1 MLARRQPD
9 LTVCME
15 QVHKPH
21 NVSAIIRTAD
31 AVGVHEVHAVWPGS
45 RMRTMASAAA
55 GSNSWV
61 QVKTHRTIGDAV
73 AHLKG
78 QGMQIL
84 ATHLSDNAV
93 DFREIDYTRPTCILM
108 GQEKTGITQE
118 ALALAD
124 QDIIIPMIGMV
135 QSLNVSVAS
144 ALILYEAQRQR
155 QMRACTCVKTAC
167 CRKPSNNACCLK
179 AAIRC
184 WRKSQNAKVCPTP
197 TLISK
202 ARLKPMLTGG
212 PPCRP
217 QGKRDEGRLLDAV
230 PLSSLTGVGAALSNK
245 LAKINLHTVQDLL
258 LHLPLRYE
266 DRTHLYPIGELLP
279 GVYATVEG
287 EVLNCNISFG
297 GRRMMTCQISDG
309 SGILTMRFFNF
320 NAAMKN
326 SLATGR
332 RVLAYG
338 EAKRGKYGAEM
349 IHPEYRVQGDL
360 STPELQETL
369 TPVYPTTE
377 GVKQATLRKLTDQAL
392 DLLDTCAIEEL
403 LPPEL
408 SQGMMTLPEALRTLH
423 RPPPTLQ
430 LSDLETGQHPAQ
442 RRLILEELLAHNL
455 SMLALRAGAQRFH
468 AQPLSANDALKN
480 KLLAA
485 LPFKPTGAWAR
496 VVAEIERDMALDVP
510 MMRLVQGDVGSGKT
524 LVAAL
529 AALRAIAHGKQVA
542 LMAPTELLAEQ
553 HANNFRNWFAPL
565 GIEVGWLAGK
575 QKGKARLAQQEAIA
589 SGQVQMIVGTHAIF
603 QEQVQFN
610 GLALVIIDEQH
621 RFGVHQRLA
630 LWEKGQQQGFHP
642 HQLIMTATPI
652 PRTLAMTAY
661 ADLDTSVIDEL
672 PPGRTPVTTVAIPDT
687 RRTDIID
694 RVRHACITEGRQ
706 AYWVCTLIEESELL
720 EAQAAEA
727 TWEELKLA
735 LPELNVGLVHGRMK
749 PADKQA
755 VMASFKQGELHLLV
769 ATTVIEVGVDVPN
782 ASLMIIENPE
792 RLGLAQL
799 HQLRGRVGRGA
810 VASHCVLLYK
820 TPLSKTAQIR
830 LQVLRDSNDGFVIA
844 QKDLEIRGPGELLGT
859 RQTGNAEFKVAD
871 LLRDQAMIPEVQ
883 RLARHIHERYPQQ
896 AKALIER
903 WMPETER
910 YSNA

>member
-1 MLARRQPD
+1 
-9 LTVCME
+9 
-15 QVHKPH
+15 
-21 NVSAIIRTAD
+21 
-31 AVGVHEVHAVWPGS
+31 
-45 RMRTMASAAA
+45 
-55 GSNSWV
+55 
-61 QVKTHRTIGDAV
+61 
-73 AHLKG
+73 
-78 QGMQIL
+78 MQ
-84 ATHLSDNAV
+84 
-93 DFREIDYTRPTCILM
+93 
-108 GQEKTGITQE
+108 
-118 ALALAD
+118 
-124 QDIIIPMIGMV
+124 
-135 QSLNVSVAS
+135 
-144 ALILYEAQRQR
+144 
-155 QMRACTCVKTAC
+155 
-167 CRKPSNNACCLK
+167 
-179 AAIRC
+179 
-184 WRKSQNAKVCPTP
+184 
-197 TLISK
+197 
-202 ARLKPMLTGG
+202 
-212 PPCRP
+212 
-217 QGKRDEGRLLDAV
+217 GRLLDAV
-230 PLSSLTGVGAALSNK
+230 PLNSLTGVGAAQSSK
-245 LAKINLHTVQDLL
+245 LAKIGLHTVQDLL

-266 DRTHLYPIGELLP
+266 DRTQLYQIGDLLP
-279 GVYATVEG
+279 GIYATVEG
-287 EVLNCNISFG
+287 EVLNSNITFG

-320 NAAMKN
+320 SAAMKN
-326 SLATGR
+326 SLAAGR

-360 STPELQETL
+360 STPEMQETL

-377 GVKQATLRKLTDQAL
+377 GIKQATLRKLTDQAL
-392 DLLDTCAIEEL
+392 ELLDTCAIAEL

-408 SQGMMTLPEALRTLH
+408 AQGMMSLPEALRTLH

-430 LSDLETGQHPAQ
+430 LSDLESGQHPAQ

-455 SMLALRAGAQRFH
+455 SMLAFRAGAQRFH
-468 AQPLSANDALKN
+468 ALPLPARNELKD
-480 KLLAA
+480 KLLAS
-485 LPFKPTGAWAR
+485 LPFKPTGAQAR
-496 VVAEIERDMALDVP
+496 VTAEIERDLALDVP

-529 AALRAIAHGKQVA
+529 AALRAIAHGRQVA

-553 HANNFRNWFAPL
+553 HANNFRSWFAPL
-565 GIEVGWLAGK
+565 GVEVGWLAGK
-575 QKGKARLAQQEAIA
+575 QKGKARQAQQEAIA

-603 QEQVQFN
+603 QEQVQFH

-630 LWEKGQQQGFHP
+630 LWEKGLQQGYHP

-661 ADLDTSVIDEL
+661 ADLDTSTIDEL

-687 RRTDIID
+687 RRSDIID
-694 RVRHACITEGRQ
+694 RVRNACQEGRQ
-706 AYWVCTLIEESELL
+706 AYWVCTLIEESDLL

-749 PADKQA
+749 PAEKQA
-755 VMASFKQGELHLLV
+755 VMQSFKQGDLHLLI

-820 TPLSKTAQIR
+820 APLSKTAQKR

-844 QKDLEIRGPGELLGT
+844 QQDLEIRGPGELLGT

-871 LLRDQAMIPEVQ
+871 LLRDQGMIPEVQ
-883 RLARHIHERYPQQ
+883 RLARHIHDRYPDQ
-896 AKALIER
+896 AAALIER